1 MKKAA
6 KNAPFVAFRTKPTQ
20 EELERTRQTV
30 RELQE
35 KFKELEKKELE
46 KQKRTQRF
54 SITEDDGIM
63 KRLRL
68 KELQKRILPPQKR
81 ISPPQKRISPPQK
94 RISLPIQFQRNSPQL
109 VKRNSLPTIIE
120 GRRSSSSK
128 SRASPRVSPRVSPPR
143 RSSPRCRY
151 CKKTG
156 CYGTS
161 DKNCDW
167 NKVTKFVEGLNI

>member
-6 KNAPFVAFRTKPTQ
+6 KTAPYIEFRIKPTQ

-54 SITEDDGIM
+54 SITEDDEIM
-63 KRLRL
+63 IRLGL
-68 KELQKRILPPQKR
+68 KELK
-81 ISPPQKRISPPQK
+81 KRISPPQK

-151 CKKTG
+151 CKRTG

-161 DKNCDW
+161 DKNCNW
-167 NKVTKFVEGLNI
+167 NKVTKFVKGLKI

>member
-6 KNAPFVAFRTKPTQ
+6 KNPPFVAFRTKPTQ
-20 EELERTRQTV
+20 EELEKTRQTV

-35 KFKELEKKELE
+35 KLKELEKKELE

-54 SITEDDGIM
+54 SITDDARIM
-63 KRLRL
+63 ELLRL
-68 KELQKRILPPQKR
+68 KELHKR

-94 RISLPIQFQRNSPQL
+94 RISLPIQLQRNSPQL

-128 SRASPRVSPRVSPPR
+128 SRASPQVSPRVSPPR

-151 CKKTG
+151 CKRTG

-161 DKNCDW
+161 DKNCNW
-167 NKVTKFVEGLNI
+167 NDVTKFVKGLNI

>member
-6 KNAPFVAFRTKPTQ
+6 KTAPYIDFRIKPTQ

-54 SITEDDGIM
+54 SIKEDDGIM
-63 KRLRL
+63 ERLRL

-94 RISLPIQFQRNSPQL
+94 RISLPIQLQRNSPQL
-109 VKRNSLPTIIE
+109 VKRNSLPTIID

-128 SRASPRVSPRVSPPR
+128 SRASPRVSPPR

-167 NKVTKFVEGLNI
+167 NKVSKFVKGLKI